1 MPDITSELKLIWP
14 SGSPLTPA
22 GPERL
27 VGSGPDPL
35 IFALE
40 KRMFAP
46 SYKKKSDIVGSAQLL
61 LYRRALE
68 KQDTRDT

>member
-1 MPDITSELKLIWP
+1 
-14 SGSPLTPA
+14 LTPA
-22 GPERL
+22 SPERL

-68 KQDTRDT
+68 KQDTRDI